1 MTEHI
6 GAKLRS
12 AREAAGVSLS
22 AMARLTNYSRYHLS
36 NVEAGRRRA
45 TADVVLAYERAL
57 GDDDPSRHTLLTGL
71 PSGVVAPMV
80 MAEVL
85 HRAFTQALTVRPPA
99 EEWWTRTEAYG
110 RDYMTLGAAELSARL
125 VKDMVLLAQQVDE
138 DAVWAPA
145 ARLMT
150 VYGKTLPAYSGGAGA
165 VQWYRLAAELADRSA
180 DLPTQV
186 WVRARAALALAY
198 EAAELPCARALARK
212 ALALAGDPPSL
223 GRLTAVVALAH
234 AAGAEGDAGTAVELM
249 ERAERELAQVG
260 SHDQISDFA
269 VPEWRFWTFASM
281 LYSRLGDQ
289 SRASHAQES
298 ADRAR
303 PATLPR
309 FATHIELH
317 RGLML
322 ARAGDRAG
330 GIVHARA
337 ALARLPAAKRSRS
350 LRLMMAEIERGG
362 RSAHAVSRRPPGGPP
377 G

>member
-6 GAKLRS
+6 GARLRS

-45 TADVVLAYERAL
+45 TPDVVLAYERAL
-57 GDDDPSRHTLLTGL
+57 DGGDAGHRTLLTGL
-71 PSGVVAPMV
+71 ASGVVAPMV
-80 MAEVL
+80 LAEVL
-85 HRAFTQALTVRPPA
+85 HSAFTEALTVRVPV
-99 EEWWTRTEAYG
+99 EEWWTRAEAYG
-110 RDYMTLGAAELSARL
+110 RDYMTVGAADLSARL
-125 VKDMVLLAQQVDE
+125 VKDMVLLTRHVDD

-145 ARLMT
+145 ALLMT
-150 VYGKTLPAYSGGAGA
+150 VYGKTLPAYTGAAGA
-165 VQWYRLAAELADRSA
+165 VQWYRLAAALAERSA
-180 DLPTQV
+180 DLPTRV

-212 ALALAGDPPSL
+212 ALALAGDTPSL

-249 ERAERELAQVG
+249 ERAERELELVG

-269 VPEWRFWTFASM
+269 VPEWRFWTFTSM

-289 SRASHAQES
+289 ARASHAQES

-303 PATLPR
+303 PPTLPR

-317 RGLML
+317 RGLMM
-322 ARAGDRAG
+322 ARAGDRAC
-330 GIVHARA
+330 GIAHAQA
-337 ALARLPAAKRSRS
+337 ALARLPAAKQSRS

-362 RSAHAVSRRPPGGPP
+362 RPAHTVSRLSGA
-377 G
+377 